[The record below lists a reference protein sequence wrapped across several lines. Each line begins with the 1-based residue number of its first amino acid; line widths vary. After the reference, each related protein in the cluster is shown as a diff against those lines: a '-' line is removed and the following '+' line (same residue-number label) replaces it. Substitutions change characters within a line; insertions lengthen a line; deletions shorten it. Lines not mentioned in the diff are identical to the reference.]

1 MIFYSSKGMA
11 RRVAV
16 TGRPGSGKSTVC
28 RKVIEMLSAVGQRPN
43 IDRFTFGE
51 SELPFGQRPKVG
63 GMLSADMR
71 RDGRRVGFE
80 LMNIMT
86 GEKGILAHIEQDGP
100 RVGKYGVNLGDLDR
114 IGVKAIGDAL
124 RADLIVIDEIAPME
138 LRSEG
143 FIMAVSRAMESDK
156 PMLVALHQRSNHE
169 LVKRIRSAFD
179 VIEITDENRDE
190 IPNMIIERI
199 RSR

>member
-1 MIFYSSKGMA
+1 
-11 RRVAV
+11 
-16 TGRPGSGKSTVC
+16 
-28 RKVIEMLSAVGQRPN
+28 
-43 IDRFTFGE
+43 
-51 SELPFGQRPKVG
+51 
-63 GMLSADMR
+63 MLSADMR